1 MTEPTPRE
9 PLRPVPVPTRRII
22 EVGLIG
28 WMIALV
34 VILAVPALHT
44 GERSWWPWCAV
55 AGLGLGL
62 LGYGYLR
69 RGRGNASGAI

>member
-1 MTEPTPRE
+1 MDRLPDMTEPTPRE

-44 GERSWWPWCAV
+44 GERSWWPWCSFIWPSLR
-55 AGLGLGL
+55 GL
-62 LGYGYLR
+62 
-69 RGRGNASGAI
+69 SPCC